1 MKMKNIWHV
10 HYSAELSVILT
21 SSREIGVVEGLRK
34 TGALSLTSVTVMSI
48 ETILVSLRGEELV
61 ASATL

>member
-1 MKMKNIWHV
+1 MKMKNIRHV

-21 SSREIGVVEGLRK
+21 SSREMGAEEGLRK

>member
-1 MKMKNIWHV
+1 M
-10 HYSAELSVILT
+10 ILT
-21 SSREIGVVEGLRK
+21 SSREIGVEEGLRK
-34 TGALSLTSVTVMSI
+34 TGALSLTSVTVMSM